1 MERMRQIA
9 AIGFLVLTFACVSA
23 VPPSPPALPAEG
35 ARPVAPADSHTSPTL
50 ESRTSTL
57 QKIDGF
63 IPLFWDAAAGRLLMQ
78 IGRFDEELI
87 LQSSLPAGVGSNPIG
102 LDRGELS
109 ATHLVTFQ
117 RIGPKV
123 LMVESNTRYRALTG
137 DAAERRDVEDSFA
150 RSVLWGFKV
159 EAVDANSVLVDATD
173 FFLSDIHGVIR
184 RLTDLKQG
192 SFALDRDRSAI
203 WMPRTKAFPR
213 NTEVESILTFETH
226 DHPGPLVSGVTP
238 VPQTVSVR
246 EHYSFVALPEPG
258 YRPRRVDPRV
268 GVSGIELYDYASPF
282 TGPLEKRWI
291 ARHRLEK
298 ADPTAAISEPVR
310 PIVYYVDN
318 GVPEPIRSALV
329 EGASWW
335 SPAFEAAGFR
345 NAFQVRILPPDADP
359 MDVRYNMINWVH
371 RSTRGWSYGESVLD
385 PRTGEII
392 KGNVRL
398 GSLRIRQDVLIAEG
412 LIPQFDEL
420 HDAALARL
428 DPATSPSV
436 MALARIRQLAA
447 HEVGHTLGL
456 DHNMAASSYG
466 RASVMDYPAPYVKI
480 TDGRLDLSEAY
491 ARGIGPYDKFAIR
504 FGYTEFPP
512 GTNEDA
518 ELDRMVRCAAGDPD
532 CSDQERANPPMLFIK
547 DSDARPVSAA
557 HPLASVWDGGND
569 PVAGLAHE
577 VEVRRIALGQFGLGN
592 LAVGEPLSSLE
603 EKLLPL
609 YLHHRYQLE
618 AASKSIGGLYYTYAV
633 KERNGVVPR
642 EVRRIVPAGE
652 QRAALSI
659 VLSTLDP
666 SFLEIPQRILDLMPP
681 RANSTESGIAEL
693 FDKRTTPVFDPIAA
707 ATVASDLTISTLLD
721 PNRDARLVQFHAEN
735 SDNPSL
741 SEVLTAVMDVA
752 LRQERGYRAAV
763 TRATRSVLI
772 SRLFDLAANPDAAFE
787 VRDEATE
794 ALRRLHAKLTDVTG
808 ADASEIA
815 NRHATRD
822 EIERFL
828 ARPAATRTKP
838 HMPEI
843 PPGPP
848 I

>member
-1 MERMRQIA
+1 MKQLA
-9 AIGFLVLTFACVSA
+9 AIGLAVMTSACASQP
-23 VPPSPPALPAEG
+23 VPAPPPALPGET
-35 ARPVAPADSHTSPTL
+35 ARPAAAPAESHTPPTL
-50 ESRTSTL
+50 ESRTASL
-57 QKIDGF
+57 QKIEGF
-63 IPLFWDAAAGRLLMQ
+63 IPLFWDANAGKLLME
-78 IGRFDEELI
+78 ISRFDEELI

-109 ATHLVTFQ
+109 ATHLVRFE

-123 LMVESNTRYRALTG
+123 LLVESNTRFRALSD

-159 EAVDANSVLVDATD
+159 EAADATSVLVDATD

-184 RLTDLKQG
+184 RLADLKQG

-203 WMPRTKAFPR
+203 WLPRTKAFPR
-213 NTEVESILTFETH
+213 NTEVEAILTFETH
-226 DHPGPLVSGVTP
+226 EHPGPLVSGVTP

-258 YRPRRVDPRV
+258 YKPRRVDPRV
-268 GVSGIELYDYASPF
+268 GVSGIEIYDYASPF

-298 ADPTAAISEPVR
+298 ADPAAAVSDPVT

-335 SPAFEAAGFR
+335 SQAFEAAGFR
-345 NAFQVRILPPDADP
+345 NAFQVRVLPADADP

-371 RSTRGWSYGESVLD
+371 RSTRGWSYGESVVD

-412 LIPQFDEL
+412 LVPQFDQR
-420 HDAALARL
+420 HDEALARL
-428 DPATSPSV
+428 DPATSPSI

-480 TDGRLDLSEAY
+480 TNGHLDLSDAY
-491 ARGIGPYDKFAIR
+491 ARGIGPYDRFAIR
-504 FGYTEFPP
+504 YGYTQFPA
-512 GTNEDA
+512 GSNEDA

-532 CSDQERANPPMLFIK
+532 CPAGERSDPPMLFIK

-557 HPLASVWDGGND
+557 HPLASVWDGGSD
-569 PVAGLAHE
+569 PVAMLAHE
-577 VEVRRIALGQFGLGN
+577 IQVRRLALSQFGLDN
-592 LAVGEPLSSLE
+592 LPSGQPLSSLE
-603 EKLLPL
+603 ELLLPL

-633 KERNGVVPR
+633 KEAGGVVPG
-642 EVRRIVPAGE
+642 EIRRIVPAAE
-652 QRAALSI
+652 QRAALSV
-659 VLSTLDP
+659 VLSTLDAG
-666 SFLEIPQRILDLMPP
+666 FLEIPQRILDLIPP

-693 FDKRTTPVFDPIAA
+693 FEKQTTPVFDPVAA
-707 ATVASDLTISTLLD
+707 AMVASDLTISALLD
-721 PNRDARLVQFHAEN
+721 PNRDARLAQFHAE
-735 SDNPSL
+735 STENPSL
-741 SEVLTAVMDVA
+741 DEVLSALSDIA
-752 LRQERGYRAAV
+752 LRREQGYRAAI
-763 TRATRSVLI
+763 TRGTRSVLI
-772 SRLFDLAANPDAAFE
+772 SRLCDLAANPDAAFA
-787 VRDEATE
+787 VRDEASE
-794 ALRRLHAKLTDVTG
+794 ALRRLRARLAEVSG
-808 ADASEIA
+808 ADSSEIA
-815 NRHATRD
+815 SRHAARE

-828 ARPAATRTKP
+828 ARPAAPRTRP
-838 HMPEI
+838 HMLAI

>member
-1 MERMRQIA
+1 MRQIA
-9 AIGFLVLTFACVSA
+9 AIGFVVMTSACASQPA
-23 VPPSPPALPAEG
+23 PPSPPALSVEATRPA
-35 ARPVAPADSHTSPTL
+35 APATESHIPPTV
-50 ESRTSTL
+50 ESRTTSL

-63 IPLFWDAAAGRLLMQ
+63 LPLFWDANAGKLLMQ

-109 ATHLVTFQ
+109 ATHLVSFQ

-123 LMVESNTRYRALTG
+123 LLVESNTRFRALT
-137 DAAERRDVEDSFA
+137 DNAAERRDVEDSFA

-159 EAVDANSVLVDATD
+159 EAADANGVLVDATD

-184 RLTDLKQG
+184 RLSDLKQG

-203 WMPRTKAFPR
+203 WLPRTKGFPR
-213 NTEVESILTFETH
+213 NTEVEAILTFETH
-226 DHPGPLVSGVTP
+226 DRPGPLVSGVTP

-246 EHYSFVALPEPG
+246 EHFSFVALPEPG
-258 YRPRRVDPRV
+258 YKPRRVDPRV
-268 GVSGIELYDYASPF
+268 GVSGIEIYDYASPF
-282 TGPLEKRWI
+282 SGPLEKRWI

-298 ADPTAAISEPVR
+298 ADPTAAISEPVT

-335 SPAFEAAGFR
+335 SQAFEAAGFR
-345 NAFQVRILPPDADP
+345 NAFQVKILPLDADP

-412 LIPQFDEL
+412 LIPQFDERNAK
-420 HDAALARL
+420 DFVRF
-428 DPATSPSV
+428 DPDTDPSI

-480 TDGRLDLSEAY
+480 TDGRLDFSEAY
-491 ARGIGPYDKFAIR
+491 AKGIAPYDKFAIR
-504 FGYTEFPP
+504 YGYTQFPP
-512 GTNEDA
+512 GSKEDA
-518 ELDRMVRCAAGDPD
+518 ELNRMVRCAAGDPACPEAD
-532 CSDQERANPPMLFIK
+532 RANPPMLFIK
-547 DSDARPVSAA
+547 DSDARPVGAA
-557 HPLASVWDGGND
+557 HPLASVWDGGSD
-569 PVAGLAHE
+569 PVAMLAHE
-577 VEVRRIALGQFGLGN
+577 IEVRRIALGQFGLRN
-592 LAVGEPLSSLE
+592 LPVGAPLSSLE
-603 EKLLPL
+603 ERLLPL

-618 AASKSIGGLYYTYAV
+618 AASKSVGGMYYTYAV
-633 KERNGVVPR
+633 KEADGIVPR
-642 EVRRIVPAGE
+642 EVRRIVPAAE
-652 QRAALSI
+652 QRAALRI

-666 SFLEIPQRILDLMPP
+666 GFLEIPQRILDLIPP
-681 RANSTESGIAEL
+681 RANSTEGGIAEL
-693 FDKRTTPVFDPIAA
+693 FEKRTTPVFDPVAA
-707 ATVASDLTISTLLD
+707 ATVASDLTISALLD
-721 PNRDARLVQFHAEN
+721 PNRDARLAQFHAEN
-735 SDNPSL
+735 GDNPSL
-741 SEVLTAVMDVA
+741 TEVLSALSDVA
-752 LRQERGYRAAV
+752 LRRESGYRAAI
-763 TRATRSVLI
+763 TRATRSVLVG
-772 SRLFDLAANPDAAFE
+772 RLLDLAANPDAAFE

-794 ALRRLHAKLTDVTG
+794 ALRRLSARLVDVTG
-808 ADASEIA
+808 TDSSEVAS
-815 NRHATRD
+815 RHAARE

-828 ARPAATRTKP
+828 ARPAATRTRP
-838 HMPEI
+838 HLLEI